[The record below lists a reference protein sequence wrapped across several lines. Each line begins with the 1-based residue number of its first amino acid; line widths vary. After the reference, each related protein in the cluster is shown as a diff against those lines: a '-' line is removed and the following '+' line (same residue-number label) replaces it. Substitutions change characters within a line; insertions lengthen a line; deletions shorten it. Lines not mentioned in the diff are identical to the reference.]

1 MPIPLFGSQMVS
13 ELSHA
18 DFNWRRLQRL
28 AKLTFTERQ
37 KETLLTHFNSFLID
51 FAREQSSP
59 HEEDVGR
66 LLKGYAESAHALDL
80 LMQDRSVAGETA
92 LSLALVHYLGDIA
105 AFRHA
110 ISAVASD
117 ASYALESLPRKA
129 GKPREKALPDL
140 IRGWHATYREA
151 GGTGLGCS
159 WSEAKGKFEGKFLFL
174 VYLALQQGA
183 KALTSRKDPLGLQI
197 RRSRS
202 GLAQAIK
209 KALKRQ
215 R

>member
-13 ELSHA
+13 ELYHA

-28 AKLTFTERQ
+28 AKLTLTESQ
-37 KETLLTHFNSFLID
+37 QETLLTHFNTFLMD
-51 FAREQSSP
+51 LAREQSSP
-59 HEEDVGR
+59 HEEDVRR
-66 LLKGYAESAHALDL
+66 LLEGYAKSAHALAL
-80 LMQDRSVAGETA
+80 LMRDKSAAGETA
-92 LSLALVHYLGDIA
+92 LSLALIHYPGDFA
-105 AFRHA
+105 SFRHA
-110 ISAVASD
+110 ISVVASD

-129 GKPREKALPDL
+129 GKPRKKALSDF
-140 IRGWHATYREA
+140 ICAWHAIYREA

-174 VYLALQQGA
+174 VYLALKQGA

-197 RRSRS
+197 RRSRG

-209 KALKRQ
+209 KALKR
-215 R
+215 RR